1 MTYDPARVGNATV
14 AYQGAP
20 GAFSHLAL
28 TELFPD
34 ATPLACPTFDEAL
47 AAISEGRA
55 QVGVI
60 PIENTLAG
68 RVADIHQ
75 LLPNANLYI
84 VGEHFLRVRHQLL
97 APKGATLA
105 GLKTVHSH
113 QMALAQCRSL
123 LLNNHLTPVVHDD
136 TAGAA
141 RDVAL
146 WNDPTIGA
154 IASSIAAQI
163 YGLDT
168 LAANIEDA
176 AHNTTRFIVLS
187 RERVD
192 APASVPAITTF
203 VFRVRNVPAALY
215 KAMGGFATNGINMTK
230 LESYQISGS
239 FTATQFYADIEGHPE
254 DKAVQLALEEL
265 DFFSTDVK
273 ILGCYPAHP
282 FRREASSRVP
292 A

>member
-1 MTYDPARVGNATV
+1 MTFDPAIVGNAVV

-20 GAFSHLAL
+20 AAFSHQAL
-28 TELFPD
+28 NELFPD

-47 AAISEGRA
+47 SAIKDGRA
-55 QVGVI
+55 DYGVI

-75 LLPNANLYI
+75 LLPGAHLYI
-84 VGEHFLRVRHQLL
+84 VGEYFLRIRHQLV
-97 APKGATLA
+97 APKGATLE

-113 QMALAQCRSL
+113 QMALAQCRD
-123 LLNNHLTPVVHDD
+123 LLNRHHLTPVVHDD

-146 WNDPTIGA
+146 WNDPTVGA
-154 IASSIAAQI
+154 IASSLAAET

-168 LAANIEDA
+168 LAANVEDA

-187 RERVD
+187 RSRHD
-192 APASVPAITTF
+192 PPQGAASVTTF

-215 KAMGGFATNGINMTK
+215 KALGGFATNGINMTK
-230 LESYQISGS
+230 LESYQIEGS
-239 FTATQFYADIEGHPE
+239 FTATQFYADIEGHPN
-254 DKAVQLALEEL
+254 DRSVQLAFEEL
-265 DFFSTDVK
+265 AFFSTNVTV
-273 ILGCYPAHP
+273 LGCYPAHP
-282 FRREASSRVP
+282 FRTKNY
-292 A
+292 